1 LSARRVFITGIGL
14 ASPIGHD
21 LASVTAALRE
31 SRHGI
36 VTMPEWAQVPG
47 LRTRLAAV
55 ARDVPFGD
63 YPRKKIRSMGR
74 VALLSTYATEK
85 ALEDAGL
92 DLTALPPQATGLAY
106 GSTHGSSSAQEEFC
120 RALFSRGLQG
130 IPSTAYLKF
139 MSNTCVVNLAQY
151 FQIHGRVI
159 STCSACTS
167 GSHAIGYGYEAIR
180 AGYHDVMLCGG
191 AEEMHF
197 SHAAIFDMLFATS
210 THHNDHPERSPRP
223 FDADRDGLVVGE
235 GATTLVLESEEHARR
250 RGARVY
256 GEVAGFGT
264 SCDGQHVTM
273 PSVEGMATSMRNAL
287 EDARIDAA
295 QVGYV
300 NAHATATDAGDV
312 AESQATLQ
320 VLGTGVPISST
331 KGHTGHTLGACGA
344 LESVFCLV
352 LAREGFVPPTRN
364 LDKPDPRCAPLAYVM
379 GEPREAKRLDITM
392 NNNFAFGGI
401 NTSLLF
407 RKVV

>member
-1 LSARRVFITGIGL
+1 VSGGQRVVVTGIGL

-21 LASVTAALRE
+21 LATVTAALRA

-36 VTMPEWAQVPG
+36 VTMPAWSAIPS
-47 LRTRLAAV
+47 LRTRLAAI
-55 ARDVPFGD
+55 ARDVPFAD
-63 YPRKKIRSMGR
+63 YPRKKVRSMGR
-74 VALLSTYATEK
+74 VALLSTYATEH
-85 ALEDAGL
+85 AIADAGL
-92 DLTALPPQATGLAY
+92 DLAALPPNDVGLAY

-120 RALFSRGLQG
+120 RALFASGLQG
-130 IPSTAYLKF
+130 IPSTSYLKF

-151 FQIHGRVI
+151 FQIRGRVI
-159 STCSACTS
+159 ATCSACTS

-180 AGYHDVMLCGG
+180 AGHQDVMLCGG

-197 SHAAIFDMLFATS
+197 SHAAVFDILFATS
-210 THHNDHPERSPRP
+210 THHNEHPEASPRP

-235 GATTLVLESEEHARR
+235 GATTLILESEEHARR

-256 GEVAGFGT
+256 GEVIGFGT

-273 PSVEGMATSMRNAL
+273 PSAEGMAASMQNAL
-287 EDARIDAA
+287 DDARIDAA
-295 QVGYV
+295 AVDYV

-312 AESQATLQ
+312 AESHATLK
-320 VLGTGVPISST
+320 VLGPEVPISST

-344 LESVFCLV
+344 LESAFCLSFM
-352 LAREGFVPPTRN
+352 REGFVPETRN
-364 LDKPDPRCAPLAYVM
+364 LQKPDPRCAPLRYVLGQPM
-379 GEPREAKRLDITM
+379 EVKRLDITM

-407 RKVV
+407 RRV